1 MAAQSVRRS
10 DFPVL
15 DAPGVYL
22 NHAAIAPW
30 PRVAAEAVQ
39 AFAAENAALGAR
51 HYSAWMAIEA
61 RAHRRLAAL
70 LGAEC
75 DDIAIVKNTSDGL
88 SLVAASR
95 QWQRGDEVVIGV
107 EEFPSNR
114 LPWLALQKRGVVVR
128 EVSVA
133 GADPEAD
140 LLAACTVQTKLLS
153 ISAVQ
158 YHNGLRLDL
167 EALGAELERRDI
179 RFCVDAIQQLGALAL
194 DVRHIR
200 CDYLAADAHKWL
212 LGPEGVGVF
221 YSSRRGR
228 AELEPI
234 AHGWR
239 MYPEPFDFSR
249 RDFTPPAGAVR
260 YEAGSPN
267 MVGIVALD
275 ASLGLLLDTGIGE
288 IERRLIANRDRL
300 AAHLTTLPG
309 IEIVSPQAAARRS
322 GIVSFRHR
330 TLAAA
335 DLQRELAQRDVI
347 AAARNGAVRLSPHF
361 YQPPEMMDTAAGI
374 IARAISS
381 LS

>member
-1 MAAQSVRRS
+1 VNGG

-51 HYSAWMAIEA
+51 HYSAWMAIEE
-61 RAHRRLAAL
+61 RLHRRLAAL
-70 LGAEC
+70 LGAER

-88 SLVAASR
+88 SLVAAGR
-95 QWQRGDEVVIGV
+95 PWRAGDEVVIGV

-114 LPWLALQKRGVVVR
+114 LPWLALEKRGVVVR
-128 EVSVA
+128 EVSVT
-133 GADPEAD
+133 GAEPEVD
-140 LLAACTVQTKLLS
+140 LIAACTARTKLLS

-158 YHNGLRLDL
+158 YSSGLRLDL
-167 EALGAELERRDI
+167 ECLGTELARRDI
-179 RFCVDAIQQLGALAL
+179 RFCIDAIQQLGALPL
-194 DVRHIR
+194 DVQRCH

-228 AELEPI
+228 AELEPL

-239 MYPEPFDFSR
+239 MYPEPFDFAR
-249 RDFTPPAGAVR
+249 RDWTPPAGAVR

-267 MVGIVALD
+267 MIGIVALD
-275 ASLGLLLDTGIGE
+275 ASLGVLLDTGIE
-288 IERRLIANRDRL
+288 AIERRLIANRNRL
-300 AAHLTTLPG
+300 AAALAALPD
-309 IEIVSPQAAARRS
+309 IEIVSPQAAARQS

-330 TLAAA
+330 ALAAA
-335 DLQRELAQRDVI
+335 DIQRELLRHDIV

-361 YQPPEMMDTAAGI
+361 YQPPEMMDTAAEI
-374 IARAISS
+374 IGRAVLSISQN
-381 LS
+381 L